1 MKKYEVE
8 FTAYEV
14 TESDGYTNSHVAY
27 FDTSVAALYCAEL
40 QKGYRDVKKV
50 TILKSWTVYETFDEY
65 NPKTKQQK
73 LEELIAKLT
82 PEERE
87 LLGVNNGL
95 SITN

>member
-14 TESDGYTNSHVAY
+14 TETDGYTSNHVAY

-73 LEELIAKLT
+73 TRRINLKINT
-82 PEERE
+82 RRTRIVRRE
-87 LLGVNNGL
+87 
-95 SITN
+95 